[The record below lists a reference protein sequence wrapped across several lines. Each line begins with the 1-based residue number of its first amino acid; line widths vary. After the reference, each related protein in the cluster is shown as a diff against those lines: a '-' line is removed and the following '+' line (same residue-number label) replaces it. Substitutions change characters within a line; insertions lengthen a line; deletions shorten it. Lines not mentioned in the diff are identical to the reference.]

1 MSKMTIEISPEAH
14 AVLKEWI
21 KKDCRSMNKYITV
34 LLDNLTGT
42 HPREMYLPVD
52 ITHNPE
58 TITIPGMQFIPHDTP
73 GEMQTPEDKDNI

>member
-1 MSKMTIEISPEAH
+1 
-14 AVLKEWI
+14 
-21 KKDCRSMNKYITV
+21 MNKYITV

-73 GEMQTPEDKDNI
+73 EK